1 MVVGRASSK
10 YGEAEGVAAGSGCG
24 RGLGCRG
31 RAAEGV
37 SALLASGGG
46 ERNGLGAGGGAAG
59 LAARE
64 LGCAAVGGPGQFS
77 ESPQAKHSLNLSR
90 FNTSVTITCEATMSH

>member
-37 SALLASGGG
+37 SALLAAPPKRTTTRHNHLHDTDAYSKGHDKVQ
-46 ERNGLGAGGGAAG
+46 LVC
-59 LAARE
+59 LII
-64 LGCAAVGGPGQFS
+64 
-77 ESPQAKHSLNLSR
+77 R
-90 FNTSVTITCEATMSH
+90 FNP

>member
-37 SALLASGGG
+37 SALLASGGLAG
-46 ERNGLGAGGGAAG
+46 VRETDWVRAAERRDWL
-59 LAARE
+59 RE
-64 LGCAAVGGPGQFS
+64 SWAVPLWVGQANS
-77 ESPQAKHSLNLSR
+77 VSLHKP
-90 FNTSVTITCEATMSH
+90 NTP

>member
-46 ERNGLGAGGGAAG
+46 EPRPAAG
-59 LAARE
+59 SNTPPPPVHSLAAPVSSPLLSSPPHPR
-64 LGCAAVGGPGQFS
+64 
-77 ESPQAKHSLNLSR
+77 PQAAGSHS
-90 FNTSVTITCEATMSH
+90 TI